1 MGNKRKK
8 LSQAEIWD
16 DSALLQSWE
25 DALEEYKAHQSLY
38 HSIHARGE
46 RVEDVIRA
54 VEADEEAEHAMNN
67 GTGIQAK
74 QAHPF
79 GAMDE
84 ELEDGELEEEIVQR
98 SSIAQSNEE
107 KNTVFGF

>member
-1 MGNKRKK
+1 M
-8 LSQAEIWD
+8 
-16 DSALLQSWE
+16 
-25 DALEEYKAHQSLY
+25 
-38 HSIHARGE
+38 
-46 RVEDVIRA
+46 IRA

-84 ELEDGELEEEIVQR
+84 ELEDGELEEEIVQGR
-98 SSIAQSNEE
+98 SSIAQDNEE
-107 KNTVFGF
+107 KNNVFGF